1 MAILTTLLITTVVS
15 ILYISGIFVWLNRIK
30 KKELIVLNELMVEI
44 RVLREE
50 VNNLKNNI
58 S

>member
-50 VNNLKNNI
+50 VNNLKNN
-58 S
+58 SY